1 MLTTDQE
8 REGDPVNFLKKLTRL
23 LLPLTGLSALLAG
36 GSAWAADYAASW
48 GPEIGSTLP
57 VLEAPDQT
65 GTTRTLE
72 TLAGDNGLL
81 LFLNRSA
88 DW

>member
-1 MLTTDQE
+1 VSLSVSGIVRWFAALTAT
-8 REGDPVNFLKKLTRL
+8 
-23 LLPLTGLSALLAG
+23 AG
-36 GSAWAADYAASW
+36 MFIVAGSAFSSEYSDAW
-48 GPEIGSTLP
+48 GPELGSMLP

-65 GTTRTLE
+65 GTVRTLE
-72 TLAGDNGLL
+72 DLTGEQGLL

>member
-1 MLTTDQE
+1 M
-8 REGDPVNFLKKLTRL
+8 P
-23 LLPLTGLSALLAG
+23 AG
-36 GSAWAADYAASW
+36 TAWSSEYADAW
-48 GPEIGSTLP
+48 GPAVGSKLP

-65 GTTRTLE
+65 GRVRTLE
-72 TLAGDNGLL
+72 DLTGEQGLL

>member
-1 MLTTDQE
+1 M
-8 REGDPVNFLKKLTRL
+8 TR
-23 LLPLTGLSALLAG
+23 TGRAGTLIGLALLAA
-36 GSAWAADYAASW
+36 SAFASDYSDSW
-48 GPEIGSTLP
+48 GPAVGSKLP

-65 GTTRTLE
+65 GTIRTLDD
-72 TLAGDNGLL
+72 LAGEQGLL

>member
-1 MLTTDQE
+1 M
-8 REGDPVNFLKKLTRL
+8 TRIRR
-23 LLPLTGLSALLAG
+23 TGALLALVLLAA
-36 GSAWAADYAASW
+36 SAFAADYSDHW
-48 GPEIGSTLP
+48 GPAVGSKLP

-65 GTTRTLE
+65 GTVRTLDD
-72 TLAGDNGLL
+72 LAGDHGLL

>member
-1 MLTTDQE
+1 VSGYL
-8 REGDPVNFLKKLTRL
+8 RVVGAL
-23 LLPLTGLSALLAG
+23 ALLGGWLMPAG
-36 GSAWAADYAASW
+36 TAWSSEYADGW
-48 GPEIGSTLP
+48 GPAVGSKLP

-65 GTTRTLE
+65 GRVRTLE
-72 TLAGDNGLL
+72 DLTGEQGIL

>member
-1 MLTTDQE
+1 MSLT
-8 REGDPVNFLKKLTRL
+8 KKLTRL

-36 GSAWAADYAASW
+36 TGASAADYAAGW
-48 GPEIGSTLP
+48 GPEIGSPLP

-72 TLAGDNGLL
+72 DLTGEQGLL

>member
-1 MLTTDQE
+1 MNLI
-8 REGDPVNFLKKLTRL
+8 RKLTRT

-36 GSAWAADYAASW
+36 GSAWAADYAADW

-65 GTTRTLE
+65 GTTRVLDD
-72 TLAGDNGLL
+72 LAGDNGLL

>member
-1 MLTTDQE
+1 MS
-8 REGDPVNFLKKLTRL
+8 RTRRFIGMMVS
-23 LLPLTGLSALLAG
+23 LTGL
-36 GSAWAADYAASW
+36 AAMVARADEYGDAW
-48 GPEIGSTLP
+48 GPAVGAPLP

-65 GTTRTLE
+65 GRIRTLDD
-72 TLAGDNGLL
+72 LAGEQGLL